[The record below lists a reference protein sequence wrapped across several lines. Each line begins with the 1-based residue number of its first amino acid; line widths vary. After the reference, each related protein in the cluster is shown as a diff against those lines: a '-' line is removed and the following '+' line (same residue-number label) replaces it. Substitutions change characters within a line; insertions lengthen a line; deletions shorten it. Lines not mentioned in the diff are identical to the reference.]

1 MELTDGTELTEAL
14 LDYEAASFIFKA
26 KQIRVNQLSGLKKK
40 KKKGYSVGTY
50 SNVYTWFA

>member
-26 KQIRVNQLSGLKKK
+26 KQIRVNQLSGLTKK